1 MRILN
6 YGSLNIDHVYGVHHL
21 VRPGETIG
29 STSYTRFCGGKGLN
43 QSVALARAGAEVWHA
58 GKIGAEGKFL
68 KERLVADGVNV
79 DFVEE
84 VDAPTGH
91 AVIQV
96 DSNGENAIVIHGGA
110 NRAIRRSDA
119 ERVLAMFSPEDLLL
133 LQNEISAT
141 NDVLALAA
149 ARGMRV
155 AFNPAPFGPE
165 VFDYPLQ
172 NVDLFI
178 LNETEGQGLTGRTV
192 ADEIADAMLARF
204 PNSAIILTL
213 GARGAFY
220 KDDAGAFAAAAQ
232 SVAAVDT
239 TAAGDT
245 FIGFFL
251 ALYTRGLD
259 VRHCLE
265 AACRAATL
273 CVTRAGAADA
283 IPTLAE
289 IDSVHP

>member
-6 YGSLNIDHVYGVHHL
+6 YGSLNIDHVYGVHHF

-29 STSYTRFCGGKGLN
+29 STSYARFCGGKGLN

-68 KERLVADGVNV
+68 KERLLADGVNV

-84 VDAPTGH
+84 VAAPTGH

-110 NRAIRRSDA
+110 NRAITRIDA
-119 ERVLAMFSPEDLLL
+119 ERVLATFSPKDLLL
-133 LQNEISAT
+133 LQNEISALT
-141 NDVLALAA
+141 DMMALAT

-155 AFNPAPFGPE
+155 VFNPAPFGPE
-165 VFDYPLQ
+165 VSDYPLQ

-178 LNETEGQGLTGRTV
+178 LNETEGQGLTGRAG
-192 ADEIADAMLARF
+192 ADEIADAMLTRF
-204 PNSAIILTL
+204 TGAAIILTL
-213 GARGAFY
+213 GARGALY
-220 KDDAGAFAAAAQ
+220 KDEAGSFEATAQ
-232 SVAAVDT
+232 RVEAVDT

-251 ALYTRGLD
+251 ALYTRSLD

-265 AACRAATL
+265 VACRAATL
-273 CVTRAGAADA
+273 CVTRAGAADS

-289 IDSVHP
+289 ITC

>member
-6 YGSLNIDHVYGVHHL
+6 YGSLNIDHVYGVHHF

-68 KERLVADGVNV
+68 KERLLADGVNV

-84 VDAPTGH
+84 VGAPTGH

-110 NRAIRRSDA
+110 NRAITRIDA
-119 ERVLAMFSPEDLLL
+119 ERVLATFSSKDFLL
-133 LQNEISAT
+133 LQNEISALT
-141 NDVLALAA
+141 DVMALAA

-155 AFNPAPFGPE
+155 VFNPAPFGPE
-165 VFDYPLQ
+165 VSDYPLQ

-178 LNETEGQGLTGRTV
+178 LNETEGQALTGRV
-192 ADEIADAMLARF
+192 EADEIADAMLTRF
-204 PNSAIILTL
+204 TGAAIILTL
-213 GARGAFY
+213 GARGALY
-220 KDDAGAFAAAAQ
+220 KDEAGSFEATAQ
-232 SVAAVDT
+232 RVEAVDT

-265 AACRAATL
+265 VACRAATL
-273 CVTRAGAADA
+273 CVTRAGAADS

-289 IDSVHP
+289 IAC

>member
-6 YGSLNIDHVYGVHHL
+6 YGSLNIDYVYGVNHF

-58 GKIGAEGKFL
+58 GKIGAEGNFL
-68 KERLVADGVNV
+68 KERLLADGVNV

-110 NRAIRRSDA
+110 NRAITPVDA
-119 ERVLAMFSPEDLLL
+119 ERVLADFSQKDLLL

-141 NDVLALAA
+141 SDLLALAA

-165 VFDYPLQ
+165 VSDYPLQ
-172 NVDLFI
+172 GVDLFI
-178 LNETEGQGLTGRTV
+178 LNETEGQGLAGRAGV
-192 ADEIADAMLARF
+192 DEIADVLLACF
-204 PNSAIILTL
+204 PGAAIVLTL

-220 KDDAGAFAAAAQ
+220 RDGAGAFKTTAQ
-232 SVAAVDT
+232 RVEAVDT

-251 ALYTRGLD
+251 ASYTRGLD

-265 AACRAATL
+265 MACRAATL

-283 IPTLAE
+283 IPMLAE
-289 IDSVHP
+289 I

>member
-6 YGSLNIDHVYGVHHL
+6 YGSLNIDHVYGVHHF

-29 STSYTRFCGGKGLN
+29 STSYARFCGGKGLN

-68 KERLVADGVNV
+68 KERLLADDVNV

-84 VDAPTGH
+84 VSVPTGH
-91 AVIQV
+91 AIIQV
-96 DSNGENAIVIHGGA
+96 DAEGENAIVIHGGA
-110 NRAIRRSDA
+110 NRAIARADV
-119 ERVLAMFSPEDLLL
+119 ERVLRAFSPGDFLLV
-133 LQNEISAT
+133 QNETSALK
-141 NDVLALAA
+141 DMLELAA
-149 ARGMRV
+149 AGKLNV

-165 VFDYPLQ
+165 VSNYPLQ

-178 LNETEGQGLTGRTV
+178 LNETEGQGLTGRAG
-192 ADEIADAMLARF
+192 ADEIADAMLTRF
-204 PNSAIILTL
+204 TGAAIILTL
-213 GARGAFY
+213 GARGALY
-220 KDDAGAFAAAAQ
+220 KDEAGSFEATAQ
-232 SVAAVDT
+232 RIEAVDT

-265 AACRAATL
+265 VACRAATL
-273 CVTRAGAADA
+273 CVTRAGAADS

-289 IDSVHP
+289 ITC

>member
-6 YGSLNIDHVYGVHHL
+6 YGSLNIDHAYGVHHF

-68 KERLVADGVNV
+68 KERLLADGVNA

-84 VDAPTGH
+84 VAAPTGH

-110 NRAIRRSDA
+110 NRAITRMDA
-119 ERVLAMFSPEDLLL
+119 ERVLATFSPTDLLL
-133 LQNEISAT
+133 LQNEISALP
-141 NDVLALAA
+141 DMMALAA

-155 AFNPAPFGPE
+155 IFNPAPFGPE
-165 VFDYPLQ
+165 ISDYPLQ

-178 LNETEGQGLTGRTV
+178 INETEGQGLTGRAG
-192 ADEIADAMLARF
+192 ADEIADAMLTRF
-204 PNSAIILTL
+204 AGAAIILTL
-213 GARGAFY
+213 GAVGALY
-220 KDDAGAFAAAAQ
+220 KDEAGSFETTAQ
-232 SVAAVDT
+232 RVEAVDT

-251 ALYTRGLD
+251 ALYARGFD

-265 AACRAATL
+265 VACRAATL
-273 CVTRAGAADA
+273 CVTRAGAADS

-289 IDSVHP
+289 IDR